1 MMVSI
6 KQALFT
12 GWNFMRFLRLAF
24 GIFFIV
30 QGIQSH
36 DNLTGFVGAFF
47 LLTAVT
53 NVGCCGGGNC
63 NVSTTGKTL
72 RDTDEIE
79 YEEIGNK

>member
-1 MMVSI
+1 MVSI
-6 KQALFT
+6 KQTLFT

-36 DNLTGFVGAFF
+36 DNLTGVVGAFF
-47 LLTAVT
+47 LITAVT
-53 NVGCCGGGNC
+53 NVGCCGAGSC
-63 NVSTTGKTL
+63 NVSTSDKNL
-72 RDTDEIE
+72 TDKEEIE